1 MQVAHA
7 SNLEKLSAD
16 KENLSLAVNE
26 EQRIVS
32 EKTQDITRIAQDTLA
47 LKEETTHIALTERMT
62 ESRTSYALSLYSKIS
77 NISWDYTATASGD
90 RLAGC
95 EYGNHLPSYTHTL
108 THKRIYTLI
117 FNDILH
123 VLILTDSHDVYSPL
137 TSIPLVSHF
146 VSILLFV

>member
-1 MQVAHA
+1 MCACVCVCVVMQVAHA

-95 EYGNHLPSYTHTL
+95 EYAITYPHTL
-108 THKRIYTLI
+108 THSHINAYIIYIHSFST
-117 FNDILH
+117 
-123 VLILTDSHDVYSPL
+123 TYCMG
-137 TSIPLVSHF
+137 
-146 VSILLFV
+146 